1 VTASTPSARLVPP
14 DRVPPP
20 AAGDS
25 IWRDGAFVRLW
36 TASSISY
43 VGSFITRTAL
53 PLAAIYLLE
62 AGPIEISALRSL
74 ELVGWLLVGLVAG
87 AWVDRLRRRP
97 IMILADLG
105 RALLLGSI
113 PVAAI
118 AGVLTL
124 AQLIIVAFLAAML
137 STFFNSASTAYLPTI
152 VARGRLIAANSALSA
167 SASAAEF
174 TGFALS
180 GFLIQ
185 ILTAPIAIAIDA
197 ISFVVSALLLGT
209 IRRREPPHPPVADRE
224 PVLHEIREGIRVVAG
239 SPVLRALAGAH
250 AATHVLWGV
259 FGATY
264 LLFATREIGLG
275 PAAIGIVAALGGI
288 GSLVGATVAGRLA
301 RRFGI
306 GRTMVLG
313 LVGMTIGN
321 ALIPLAPSGAIL
333 VGASFLIGQ
342 QLIGDSAGTVYDV
355 VERSLTQSI
364 VEGRILGR
372 VNATVEF
379 VTTLLALVGSIGGGI
394 VAEVFGLRVALAVG
408 VLGGAA
414 AVLFVWF
421 SPVRSMR
428 AIPASGTLSGLHPE
442 DLPLTE

>member
-1 VTASTPSARLVPP
+1 VTPTTQSDQVP
-14 DRVPPP
+14 D
-20 AAGDS
+20 GDPS

-36 TASSISY
+36 TATSISY

-53 PLAAIYLLE
+53 PLAAIYVLD

-74 ELVGWLLVGLVAG
+74 EFVGWLLVGLVAG

-97 IMILADLG
+97 IMIATDLG
-105 RALLLGSI
+105 RTLLLGSI
-113 PVAAI
+113 PVAAVF
-118 AGVLTL
+118 GVLSL
-124 AQLIIVAFLAAML
+124 AQLIVVAFLAAML
-137 STFFNSASTAYLPTI
+137 STFFNTASVAYLPTI
-152 VARGRLIAANSALSA
+152 VARARLITANIALSA

-180 GFLIQ
+180 GFLVQ
-185 ILTAPIAIAIDA
+185 ILTAPIAIAVDA
-197 ISFVVSALLLGT
+197 VSFLGSAVLLAT
-209 IRRREPPHPPVADRE
+209 IRRKEPPRPAVADRE
-224 PVLHEIREGIRVVAG
+224 PVLHEIREGIRVVAA
-239 SPVLRALAGAH
+239 SPILRALAAAH

-288 GSLVGATVAGRLA
+288 GSLLGAATAGRLA
-301 RRFGI
+301 RRLGI
-306 GRTMVLG
+306 GRAMVLG
-313 LVGMTIGN
+313 LVGMTLGN

-333 VGASFLIGQ
+333 VGVSFLIGQ

-355 VERSLTQSI
+355 VEQSLTQSI
-364 VEGRILGR
+364 VDGRILGR

-379 VTTLLALVGSIGGGI
+379 VTTLLALVGSIAGGI
-394 VAEVFGLRVALAVG
+394 IAELFGLRAALAVG

-428 AIPASGTLSGLHPE
+428 GIPEPAALSALRPE

>member
-1 VTASTPSARLVPP
+1 MTAATGPRGGPP
-14 DRVPPP
+14 LD
-20 AAGDS
+20 AEAS
-25 IWRDGAFVRLW
+25 IWREGAFVRLW
-36 TASSISY
+36 TASSVSY

-53 PLAAIYLLE
+53 PLAAIYVLQ
-62 AGPIEISALRSL
+62 AGPIEISAIRSL

-97 IMILADLG
+97 IMIVADLG

-113 PVAAI
+113 PIAAV

-124 AQLIIVAFLAAML
+124 AQLIVVAFLAAIL
-137 STFFNSASTAYLPTI
+137 TTFFNSASVAYLPTI
-152 VARGRLIAANSALSA
+152 VARARLIAANSALSA

-180 GFLIQ
+180 GFLVQ
-185 ILTAPIAIAIDA
+185 LFTAPIAIAADA
-197 ISFVVSALLLGT
+197 VSFLASALLLAT
-209 IRRREPPHPPVADRE
+209 IRRTEPPRPAVADRE
-224 PVLHEIREGIRVVAG
+224 PVLHEIREGIRVVAR
-239 SPVLRALAGAH
+239 SPILRALAGAH

-275 PAAIGIVAALGGI
+275 PAGIGIVAALGGI
-288 GSLVGATVAGRLA
+288 GSFVGAATAGRIA
-301 RRFGI
+301 RRLGI
-306 GRTMVLG
+306 GRAMLLG
-313 LVGMTIGN
+313 LAGMTLGN
-321 ALIPLAPSGAIL
+321 ALIPLAPAGAIL
-333 VGASFLIGQ
+333 VASAFLVGQ

-355 VERSLTQSI
+355 LERSLTQSI
-364 VEGRILGR
+364 VDGRILGR

-379 VTTLLALVGSIGGGI
+379 VTTLLALVGSIGGGVI
-394 VAEVFGLRVALAVG
+394 AEVFGLRVALAVG

-428 AIPASGTLSGLHPE
+428 TIPEPGVMSGLRVD
-442 DLPLTE
+442 DLPQTE

>member
-1 VTASTPSARLVPP
+1 MTAATHPDEGLPP
-14 DRVPPP
+14 D
-20 AAGDS
+20 AHLS
-25 IWRDGAFVRLW
+25 IWQEGAFVRLW
-36 TASSISY
+36 TASSVSY

-53 PLAAIYLLE
+53 PLAAIYVLQ
-62 AGPIEISALRSL
+62 AGPIEISALRSF
-74 ELVGWLLVGLVAG
+74 ELIGWLLVGLVAG

-97 IMILADLG
+97 IMIAADLG
-105 RALLLGSI
+105 RALLLASI
-113 PVAAI
+113 PVAAV

-124 AQLIIVAFLAAML
+124 AQLIIVAFLAAIL
-137 STFFNSASTAYLPTI
+137 TTFFNSASVAYLPTI
-152 VARGRLIAANSALSA
+152 VARARLIAANSALSA

-180 GFLIQ
+180 GFLVQ
-185 ILTAPIAIAIDA
+185 LFSAPIAIAADA
-197 ISFVVSALLLGT
+197 ISFLASAILLTT
-209 IRRREPPHPPVADRE
+209 IRRTEPPRPAVADRS

-239 SPVLRALAGAH
+239 SPILRALAGAH

-275 PAAIGIVAALGGI
+275 PAGIGIVAALGGI
-288 GSLVGATVAGRLA
+288 GSLVGAATAGRLA
-301 RRFGI
+301 RRLGI
-306 GRTMVLG
+306 GRAMLLG
-313 LVGMTIGN
+313 LAGMTIGN

-333 VGASFLIGQ
+333 VAAAFLIGQ

-379 VTTLLALVGSIGGGI
+379 VTTLLALVGSIAGGVI
-394 VAEVFGLRVALAVG
+394 AEVFGLRVALAVG

-414 AVLFVWF
+414 AILFVWF
-421 SPVRSMR
+421 SPVRSLR
-428 AIPASGTLSGLHPE
+428 TIPEPVVLPLVRVD
-442 DLPLTE
+442 DLPQTE